1 MKTWTKEERY
11 RVLQDPEEI
20 RDMHDRIAQSAWRQT
35 FHIQP
40 VTGLLNDPNGFIRHG
55 DLWHLF
61 YQWCPW
67 GAVHGLKYW
76 YHVISRDLVNWK
88 NAGVC
93 IRPDTVYD
101 NKGAY
106 SGSAYPTDGKIYLYY
121 TGNHRDA
128 DWTRR
133 SYTCL
138 VKLNDDGT
146 AEKYTPPLFG
156 PHPDYTEHQRDP
168 KILFFKE
175 PHLYR
180 ILIGAQN
187 KKNQGRVICY
197 RSPHHNR
204 GWEFEGEVRVPGFEN
219 FGSMWECPSIEHIG
233 DKDVLIFCPQHIKL
247 SGRGESTNHN
257 GYIIGHMD
265 WDTLTFH
272 PEGSF
277 HVLDFGFDSYAAECA
292 ATIGDP
298 DKAVL
303 VAWMGL
309 PDSSYPVT
317 DEEEW
322 SGCLTLPRELT
333 IRDRRLIQKPL
344 DSLKELRESEYD
356 PHVRSAAL
364 ADTGR
369 SDAGL
374 RGMDA
379 QAIDGRQDVDKAYE
393 SVSKASGPIIT
404 PLTVK
409 KCDEILSGDTA
420 AASSDKQALSHA
432 SDETL
437 PLAESVPAETDPSA
451 AANAGGA
458 KSAVHDVLL
467 GDLPKA
473 CEMEISFSE
482 GDYLRML
489 KLFTKGDGSGGITI
503 RADDWANEI
512 SVDRSGLTNRF
523 NEEQGEVRTR
533 PISRP
538 VFHLRIFIDSSSV
551 EIFVNDG
558 DAVFTSRV
566 FPTEEERHFVL
577 DGEADVK
584 LWTLRPAVKDDF
596 VV

>member
-168 KILFFKE
+168 KILFFRE

-180 ILIGAQN
+180 ILLGAQN
-187 KKNQGRVICY
+187 KKGQGRIICY

-344 DSLKELRESEYD
+344 DSLKELRESEFD
-356 PHVRSAAL
+356 PRVRSI
-364 ADTGR
+364 DITDMGR

-379 QAIDGRQDVDKAYE
+379 MAIDGKQAVDDAYE
-393 SVSKASGPIIT
+393 SAPKASGPIIT

-409 KCDEILSGDTA
+409 KCAEA
-420 AASSDKQALSHA
+420 APVH
-432 SDETL
+432 
-437 PLAESVPAETDPSA
+437 SA
-451 AANAGGA
+451 
-458 KSAVHDVLL
+458 LL

-489 KLFTKGDGSGGITI
+489 RLFAKSDGSGGITI

-523 NEEQGEVRTR
+523 NTEQGEVRTR

-577 DGEADVK
+577 DGEADIK